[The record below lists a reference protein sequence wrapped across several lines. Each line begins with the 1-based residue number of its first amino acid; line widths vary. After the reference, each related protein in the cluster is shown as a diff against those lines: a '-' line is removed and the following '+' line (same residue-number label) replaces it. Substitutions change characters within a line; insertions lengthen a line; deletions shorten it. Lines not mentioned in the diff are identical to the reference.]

1 MSFLILPRRFREQ
14 KEPHLLHYPAVILE
28 AKYKVQ
34 ICRNHEYVISE
45 PLGPGF
51 HKNLITN
58 AGLDFVMQN
67 GQSLT
72 ALITAGCRVG
82 SGTNPPANTDTAL
95 QTGLKGTQ
103 TNFTGGGIQAVND
116 TVNGAVAF
124 TNVYEFAAEVG
135 SVTYNELGIANSGS
149 PTGGTQMT
157 RALFGS
163 PINLT
168 SGQNLRLTYTLN
180 ISCPATVTSIPV
192 SLAAVNGFN
201 ISGNM
206 RLCGTFSVVFGSATS
221 SAISGAND
229 GAWRCAMATASN
241 HAANFLSAPTTFPAV
256 NTSLAGTLI
265 SSSGITA
272 ASQSTYTNGSFT
284 RNCTYVWNPST
295 PPSTVSNIAGI
306 FFTTSTANTTQGV
319 YLLLSSAQTKAN
331 TNTLTVT
338 LSSSV
343 ARA

>member
-14 KEPHLLHYPAVILE
+14 KEPFQLLHTAAILE

-58 AGLDFVMQN
+58 AGLDYLLSASHPLGFLIS
-67 GQSLT
+67 QS
-72 ALITAGCRVG
+72 CRVG

-95 QTGLKGTQ
+95 QTGLKATASY
-103 TNFTGGGIQAVND
+103 FTGGGIQAVND
-116 TVNGAVAF
+116 TVNGACAF
-124 TNVYEFAAEVG
+124 TNIFEFAAEAG
-135 SVTYNELGIANSGS
+135 SVTYNELGLTDSNT
-149 PTGGTQMT
+149 PTGGTQLT

-163 PINLT
+163 PVSLT
-168 SGQNLRLTYTLN
+168 SGQNLRLTYSLN
-180 ISCPATVTSIPV
+180 ISQPMTITPVTV

-201 ISGNM
+201 ISGQ
-206 RLCGTFSVVFGSATS
+206 LKAVGTFSLLFGSATS
-221 SAISGAND
+221 SAISTAND
-229 GAWRCAMATASN
+229 YLWRCASTSCN
-241 HAANFLSAPTTFPAV
+241 CTLCSAPTTFPTV
-256 NTSLAGTLI
+256 NTSFTATT
-265 SSSGITA
+265 ITGA
-272 ASQSTYTNGSFT
+272 AVVVNSLSTYTNGSFT
-284 RNCTYVWNPST
+284 RSATFVWNPST
-295 PPSTVSNIAGI
+295 PSTTASNVNGLLWFQAGVPSA
-306 FFTTSTANTTQGV
+306 GV
-319 YLLLSSAQTKAN
+319 YLALTSAQTKAN